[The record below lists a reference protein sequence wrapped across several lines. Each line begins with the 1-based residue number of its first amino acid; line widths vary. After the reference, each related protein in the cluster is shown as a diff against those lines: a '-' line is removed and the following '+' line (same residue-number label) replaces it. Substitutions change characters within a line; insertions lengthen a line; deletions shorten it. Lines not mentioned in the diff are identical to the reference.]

1 MNLIIEKLLKV
12 LGWQKL
18 ILMAWKA
25 VKPLA
30 SEAAKKTE
38 TQFDD
43 NVVEFVDE
51 IIQAM
56 TAK

>member
-18 ILMAWKA
+18 ILMVWKA
-25 VKPLA
+25 AKPLA

-43 NVVEFVDE
+43 NFVEFVDE